1 MNKNLYKVDERR
13 DIDQEIIEY
22 NEVEEMEV
30 TKNVEKTRKLDIEV
44 D

>member
-13 DIDQEIIEY
+13 DVDQEIIEY